1 MAGGFIP
8 FNKKAPNKTP
18 GLQTG
23 SRGRSTNQMPGL
35 FRNSHAGNCQECGL
49 RIPSGNFVS
58 AGRNGGMVHPR
69 CIGKNNASS
78 TGTSKTS
85 KATKKPQ
92 PVKKIQQPK
101 SAPVPTLKIKQQS
114 TSTKG
119 AATPPRESK
128 VVKSD
133 LPAEIGRIV
142 ASTPCPICQKSRG
155 LVCIESQM
163 KWVHQAR
170 LNLFNRKSR

>member
-18 GLQTG
+18 GLNTG

-85 KATKKPQ
+85 KATKKPH

-101 SAPVPTLKIKQQS
+101 PAPVPVPEEEAEEWIRKTIDKKKHLWNPSNNHCYRCEADGSQGEWAGLYNPKSNKIDDS
-114 TSTKG
+114 VEEPVDFET
-119 AATPPRESK
+119 E
-128 VVKSD
+128 
-133 LPAEIGRIV
+133 
-142 ASTPCPICQKSRG
+142 
-155 LVCIESQM
+155 
-163 KWVHQAR
+163 
-170 LNLFNRKSR
+170 